1 MPASGGLS
9 ERRGRVDQTRRNGLM
24 KIANSVV
31 ATGDSEA
38 ALTYALSGVLRQLD
52 GVSPDLV
59 VVFLTPHFEDDF
71 EEIRGR
77 LTESFGDAVLVGVTA
92 EGVIGE
98 DREHERIPAMSLWA
112 GSLPGAE
119 LTPFYLDQADLEV
132 TSEAESWHRLLAVS
146 PDSKPTFLMFVDPF
160 RIHPIT
166 LLNRMN
172 EAYPGC
178 PIVGGIASGADAPEQ
193 NILWLNDRV
202 YRDGAIGV
210 AIAHGPEIVPVVSQG
225 CRPIGRHLIITKS
238 ENNVIHELGG
248 KSAVQALNEMMEEL
262 SEEDVSLAKQG
273 LLIGRAINEYQE
285 SFGQGD
291 FLIRSLMGI
300 DQGSGAIAVGDL
312 MRTGSTVQFHVR
324 DSKSADDDLRN
335 ALRACIDKMGR
346 SPGGAILCTCNGRG
360 TRMWS
365 EPNHDVGAIR
375 DICGDIPVSGF
386 FAAGEIGPVGG
397 ENFLHGHTASI
408 ALLFDSA

>member
-1 MPASGGLS
+1 
-9 ERRGRVDQTRRNGLM
+9 M
-24 KIANSVV
+24 KIANSVT
-31 ATGDSEA
+31 ATGDSQA
-38 ALTYALSGVLRQLD
+38 ALAYALSGVLRQLE

-77 LTESFGDAVLVGVTA
+77 LTKSFGDAMLVGVTA

-112 GSLPGAE
+112 ASLPGAK
-119 LTPFYLDQADLEV
+119 LRPFYVDQADLEV
-132 TSEAESWHRLLAVS
+132 TSETKNWHRLLAVP
-146 PDSKPTFLMFVDPF
+146 PDPKPTFLMFVDPF
-160 RIHPIT
+160 RIHPVT

-172 EAYPGC
+172 VAYPGC
-178 PIVGGIASGADAPEQ
+178 PVVGGIASGADAPGQ

-210 AIAHGPEIVPVVSQG
+210 AITGGPEIVPVVSQG
-225 CRPIGRHLIITKS
+225 CRPIGHHLIITKS
-238 ENNVIHELGG
+238 EDNIIHELGG
-248 KSAVQALNEMMEEL
+248 KSAVQTLSEMMGAIPD
-262 SEEDVSLAKQG
+262 EDVSLARQG

-285 SFGQGD
+285 TFSQGD

-324 DSKSADDDLRN
+324 DGRSADDDLRT
-335 ALRACIDKMGR
+335 ALRGRIDTTGR
-346 SPGGAILCTCNGRG
+346 SAGGAILCTCNGRG

-408 ALLFDSA
+408 ALFFDSA